1 MWYKYYYH
9 ERENNCNYSTFNLVS
24 ANPLGQEQI
33 LPVPSTQPSP
43 AQQKQIARKYG
54 MFIHF
59 GINTFHDQEWTD
71 GSKPASSYQPTA
83 VDADQWIRVAKEAGM
98 KYDPYGETP

>member
-1 MWYKYYYH
+1 MKQ
-9 ERENNCNYSTFNLVS
+9 TFVTFLFLS
-24 ANPLGQEQI
+24 LSLQLLWGQEQI

-59 GINTFHDQEWTD
+59 GIILFMIRNGQMVRNRLPLTGQQPSMQTS
-71 GSKPASSYQPTA
+71 GSGWQKML
-83 VDADQWIRVAKEAGM
+83 E
-98 KYDPYGETP
+98 

>member
-1 MWYKYYYH
+1 MKQ
-9 ERENNCNYSTFNLVS
+9 TFVTFLFLS
-24 ANPLGQEQI
+24 LSLQLLWGQEQI

-59 GINTFHDQEWTD
+59 GINTFHDQEWTE
-71 GSKPASSYQPTA
+71 SEVYPFCSHPFSLHTLRQPNFME
-83 VDADQWIRVAKEAGM
+83 I
-98 KYDPYGETP
+98 

>member
-1 MWYKYYYH
+1 MKKTIV
-9 ERENNCNYSTFNLVS
+9 TFLLLTLS
-24 ANPLGQEQI
+24 LQILWGQEQI

-71 GSKPASSYQPTA
+71 GSKSASSYSQPPSMQINGSGSLRRL
-83 VDADQWIRVAKEAGM
+83 V
-98 KYDPYGETP
+98 